1 MSNTRF
7 PIRKTI
13 GTDPDWQTL
22 SLLVYGPAT
31 ICLAMELSAT
41 GTDWRFP
48 VPDLDP

>member
-1 MSNTRF
+1 VSNTRF

-13 GTDPDWQTL
+13 GRDPDWQTF

-41 GTDWRFP
+41 GMDRRFP